1 MSAPTADGGAAAIVC
16 SEQFVNRHNLQVR
29 YLVLTLYIVIFEL
42 KSFQKSWLLEILKIV
57 FSKQSRDTA
66 SCHCY
71 FEILFS
77 KMPQSF

>member
-29 YLVLTLYIVIFEL
+29 YLVLTLYIVIFEW

-66 SCHCY
+66 SC
-71 FEILFS
+71 F
-77 KMPQSF
+77 